1 MHLSV
6 SRSLRASFLLLVG
19 FVALIA
25 LACGSDDSSDAPAPA
40 AETATEATAAT
51 PTQAATEPPTEAPAE
66 EPVDE
71 GGSVD
76 ENYLRAICV
85 GGNDLQAAMFT
96 AAIKLEAEGGDADDP
111 EVFAELFLEPLAGF
125 LEQMREATPPD
136 DMVEYHTAALAQ
148 YEALITL
155 FGTLGEEG
163 EDLEGDPFELLGG
176 MLAGAE
182 EFPTIPEA
190 ARARLAGV
198 AEGVPECAASFFLAE
213 FLGAASA
220 GPVDSGSSASSGSS
234 DVDPAD
240 EAYVR
245 GVCLAGDAF
254 NATVQQATA
263 DLGPNAS
270 LDESDPEVFAAVFT
284 EGLRGLAADMRE
296 ISPPA
301 GVVQYHDGSIARY
314 EEMVALLDGI
324 LETLDAGDE
333 VAAEDLARFRQLL
346 GGGLGMPGLPVDVR
360 ERVAQAANGV
370 IECYGSGFLLGFLG
384 GGG

>member
-25 LACGSDDSSDAPAPA
+25 LACGSDSPDAPAPA
-40 AETATEATAAT
+40 AETATEATAAAAT
-51 PTQAATEPPTEAPAE
+51 PTEAATEPPTEAPAE

-71 GGSVD
+71 GGSID
-76 ENYLRAICV
+76 ENYLRAFCV
-85 GGNDLQAAMFT
+85 GGNDLQAALFT
-96 AAIKLEAEGGDADDP
+96 AAIKLESEGGDPDDP
-111 EVFAELFLEPLAGF
+111 EVFAELFVEPLATF
-125 LEQMREATPPD
+125 LEHMREVTPPD

-148 YEALITL
+148 YEALVTL
-155 FGTLGEEG
+155 FATIGEEG
-163 EDLEGDPFELLGG
+163 EGLEGDPFELLGG

-182 EFPTIPEA
+182 EFPVIPEA
-190 ARARLAGV
+190 ALARLAQV
-198 AEGVPECAASFFLAE
+198 ATGVPECAGSLFLAE
-213 FLGAASA
+213 FLGAGGAE
-220 GPVDSGSSASSGSS
+220 PVDTGSTGDA
-234 DVDPAD
+234 DPAD

-245 GVCLAGDAF
+245 ELCLAGDTF

-333 VAAEDLARFRQLL
+333 VSAETLARFQQLL
-346 GGGLGMPGLPVDVR
+346 QGGIGMPGLPVDVR

>member
-19 FVALIA
+19 FVALLA
-25 LACGSDDSSDAPAPA
+25 LACGSDDSPDAPAPA

-51 PTQAATEPPTEAPAE
+51 PTEAATEPPTEAPAE

-71 GGSVD
+71 GGSID
-76 ENYLRAICV
+76 ENYLRAFCV
-85 GGNDLQAAMFT
+85 GGNDLQAALFT
-96 AAIKLEAEGGDADDP
+96 AAIKLEAEGGDPDDP
-111 EVFAELFLEPLAGF
+111 EVFAELFVEPLATF
-125 LEQMREATPPD
+125 LEQMREVTPPD

-148 YEALITL
+148 YEALVTL
-155 FGTLGEEG
+155 FATIGEEG
-163 EDLEGDPFELLGG
+163 EGLEGDPFELLGG

-182 EFPTIPEA
+182 EFPVIPEA
-190 ARARLAGV
+190 ALARLAQV
-198 AEGVPECAASFFLAE
+198 ATGVPECAGSLFLAE
-213 FLGAASA
+213 FLGAGGAE
-220 GPVDSGSSASSGSS
+220 PVDTGSTGDA
-234 DVDPAD
+234 DPAD

-245 GVCLAGDAF
+245 ELCLAGDTF

-263 DLGPNAS
+263 DLGPDAN

-284 EGLRGLAADMRE
+284 EGLRGLAADMQQM
-296 ISPPA
+296 SPPD
-301 GVVQYHDGSIARY
+301 GVAAYHAASIGRY

-324 LETLDAGDE
+324 LETLDAGEE